1 MTTKNLEIGLKHLID
16 KNEAACLNLVQKP
29 TLRQAKISRL
39 EANYYRFVTEDLPE
53 LTIADL
59 RVIYDLKDVTLEEL
73 YEKLQT
79 KLLVDENA
87 EKAENAE
94 NAAEKKEATEN
105 AVQKEASTKQLFSQI
120 FYRSARKGKAEPKK
134 GEKEKAQGKGL

>member
-59 RVIYDLKDVTLEEL
+59 RVMYDLKDVTLEEL

-79 KLLVDENA
+79 KLLRMLR
-87 EKAENAE
+87 KR
-94 NAAEKKEATEN
+94 KTLRTLLRRRKPPRTPCRRKPP
-105 AVQKEASTKQLFSQI
+105 QSSCFRRSSTGL
-120 FYRSARKGKAEPKK
+120 RGRARPNQRRERRRRLKGR
-134 GEKEKAQGKGL
+134 GCRR